1 MGTRALNG
9 ETSSTRPVRPAPPAP
24 SGPES
29 TLRESTRRALFDSS
43 GRRWFILGVL
53 LLVIMG
59 AAVWTVRHDPLAI
72 SALFFAIAAILG
84 TVPKIMV
91 ARARILYGHPS
102 RGRPKER

>member
-9 ETSSTRPVRPAPPAP
+9 ETSSTRPNPPAPPI
-24 SGPES
+24 PES
-29 TLRESTRRALFDSS
+29 TLRLLFDSS

-84 TVPKIMV
+84 TVPKIMI

-102 RGRPKER
+102 RGRQEER